1 MSNDSSHLRP
11 AGRWQPP
18 SPEEMQARLP
28 QYRFE
33 ALLGCGGMGA
43 VYLAAQITPERPVA
57 VRVLLADRPGEANE
71 LDSFKQQVLALSELD
86 HPGIVKVLDA
96 GVLEHENTKDG
107 HRLFYLVME
116 YLDGTDLARLLVTLG
131 RLPEPQALTIT
142 AHVCDALACAHQHG
156 FAHGDL
162 RPANLLINLS
172 GVVKVAGFGLAR
184 LVDGAQAMANLQ
196 ADLHAVGVM
205 FYEMLTGEVPRG
217 SFRMPGVLSGTDP
230 RFDAIIS
237 KAMETDPEQGY
248 PTVSD
253 LRRDLDAISPTPPIE
268 AGGVAHAAVPPS
280 LLLTL
285 DDHSSAVSPPSR
297 KSKGLLIY
305 SIATVAALALLV
317 MVLAGGGTQEQEVA
331 APASMIVEA
340 VPETTTPPVAP
351 VPVIVEKPSPPPP
364 TADIASAA
372 AALVFGGHR
381 YQLVQ
386 EKLKWGEARKK
397 AKDMGGYLAAITT
410 PQEWEWLRQTLTAT
424 ATGHEGNV
432 FLGGVKERRKWTW
445 VTGETFDWKFVG
457 GQEVK
462 GKGQVLCFHTL
473 RQELGVAPQAGQPMP
488 FLVEWDAA
496 KP

>member
-1 MSNDSSHLRP
+1 MSIDSSHLRP

-18 SPEEMQARLP
+18 SPQEMQAWLP

-43 VYLAAQITPERPVA
+43 VYQAAQIAPERPVA
-57 VRVLLADRPGEANE
+57 VRVLPVDRPGEANE
-71 LDSFKQQVLALSELD
+71 LDSFKQQVLALSELE

-96 GVLEHENTKDG
+96 GVLEDESSKDG

-116 YLDGTDLARLLVTLG
+116 YLDGTDLARLLITLG

-156 FAHGDL
+156 FVHGDL

-172 GVVKVAGFGLAR
+172 GVVKVAGFGLVR
-184 LVDGAQAMANLQ
+184 VIDGTQAPADFQ

-217 SFRMPGVLSGTDP
+217 SFRMPSVLSGTDP
-230 RFDAIIS
+230 RFDAIIA
-237 KAMETDPEQGY
+237 KAMETDPERGY

-253 LRRDLDAISPTPPIE
+253 LRRDLDAILPTPLIE
-268 AGGVAHAAVPPS
+268 AGGEALAAVPPS

-285 DDHSSAVSPPSR
+285 DDPGATSPPPAR
-297 KSKGLLIY
+297 KSKGLLVY
-305 SIATVAALALLV
+305 SLATVAALTALV
-317 MVLAGGGTQEQEVA
+317 VVLAGGGPQEQAVTTPA
-331 APASMIVEA
+331 AVTAEA
-340 VPETTTPPVAP
+340 VPETKPPPAATP
-351 VPVIVEKPSPPPP
+351 VPVIIEKPSPP
-364 TADIASAA
+364 TAVTATPA
-372 AALVFGGHR
+372 AALVFSGHR
-381 YQLVQ
+381 YQLVL
-386 EKLKWGEARKK
+386 EKLKWVEARKK
-397 AKDMGGYLAAITT
+397 AKDMGGYLAVITT
-410 PQEWEWLRQTLTAT
+410 PQEWEWLRRTLTAT
-424 ATGHEGNV
+424 ATGHKGNV
-432 FLGGVKERRKWTW
+432 FIGGVKVRREWSW
-445 VTGETFDWKFVG
+445 VNGESFDWKFAG

-462 GKGQVLCFHTL
+462 GKGQALCFHTL
-473 RQELGVAPQAGQPMP
+473 RQELSVAPQAGQPMP